1 LGNGKTADK
10 PSFEIADRQLN
21 AEQEETVTRSL
32 SVVRLA
38 LLLTFLGFVVSAQA
52 SVLDQNNPP
61 LNVGLNDGLE
71 WQQQLTVGIGG
82 QLAGITLYTNSG
94 FDTDLVRIGVGSAPF
109 TGTYSFMT
117 TVAIGST
124 GTFIDTS
131 AANIFLNPGDFFTI
145 DVSGGPGCCN
155 LAGSTKAYGG
165 GDLYL
170 DLNGQ
175 FTDYTKDFGY
185 SMAFQ
190 SYMNTVPEPGS
201 IMLLG
206 TGVLGLAGVLRRKI
220 NL

>member
-1 LGNGKTADK
+1 MKSG
-10 PSFEIADRQLN
+10 I
-21 AEQEETVTRSL
+21 
-32 SVVRLA
+32 RLA
-38 LLLTFLGFVVSAQA
+38 LLLAFLAFVVSAQA
-52 SVLDQNNPP
+52 TTVLDQNNPP
-61 LNVGLNDGLE
+61 HNVGLNDGLE

-94 FDTDLVRIGVGSAPF
+94 SDTDLVRIGVGPAPF
-109 TGTYSFMT
+109 TGGYSFST
-117 TVAIGST
+117 TATITSA

-131 AANIFLNPGDFFTI
+131 GANINLNVGDFFTI

-155 LAGSTKAYGG
+155 LAGSTIPYSG
-165 GDLYL
+165 GDLFL
-170 DLNGQ
+170 DINGQ

-201 IMLLG
+201 LVLLG
-206 TGVLGLAGVLRRKI
+206 SGVLGVAGLLRRKI

>member
-1 LGNGKTADK
+1 MTH
-10 PSFEIADRQLN
+10 R
-21 AEQEETVTRSL
+21 L
-32 SVVRLA
+32 SIVRLA
-38 LLLTFLGFVVSAQA
+38 LLLSFLAIVVSAQA
-52 SVLDQNNPP
+52 SALDQNNPP
-61 LNVGLNDGLE
+61 NNVGLNDSLE

-94 FDTDLVRIGVGSAPF
+94 TDTDLVRIGVGSAPF
-109 TGTYSFMT
+109 TGIFSFMA
-117 TVAIGST
+117 TVPITSA

-131 AANIFLNPGDFFTI
+131 SANINLNPGDFFVI

-155 LAGSTKAYGG
+155 LAGSTIPYSG

-170 DLNGQ
+170 DINGQ

-201 IMLLG
+201 LILLG
-206 TGVLGLAGVLRRKI
+206 SGVLGLAGVLRRKI